1 MARVASPLESC
12 SPALSAQTPSRGQGA
27 GSRPEPCPPTGAG
40 GRPSYP
46 VRAVGARTPNSVR
59 VLAAAPAG
67 AGQARRLPTVGVQYA
82 PVGGGGGLLV
92 SNQQPTL
99 RPERPSGHR
108 SAGSPKGPRRRPE
121 PRSGKGDR
129 SATAV
134 SGRGDFGGVE
144 EYPTSCLCPTL

>member
-1 MARVASPLESC
+1 MAQSMARVASPPESC

-40 GRPSYP
+40 GRSSYP
-46 VRAVGARTPNSVR
+46 VRAVGARTP
-59 VLAAAPAG
+59 
-67 AGQARRLPTVGVQYA
+67 RRGCSLLPPQA
-82 PVGGGGGLLV
+82 PVRRGDCPRSGCSTPRSGGLLV
-92 SNQQPTL
+92 SNQQPT
-99 RPERPSGHR
+99 RAKPAHR
-108 SAGSPKGPRRRPE
+108 SAGSLKGPRRRGLRP
-121 PRSGKGDR
+121 KGDR

>member
-1 MARVASPLESC
+1 MAQSMARVASPLESC

-82 PVGGGGGLLV
+82 PVGGGGCSFPT
-92 SNQQPTL
+92 SNLPCAPNDLQATGPQV
-99 RPERPSGHR
+99 
-108 SAGSPKGPRRRPE
+108 PRRDLDAAPNPVRAKVIAQ
-121 PRSGKGDR
+121 RLR
-129 SATAV
+129 
-134 SGRGDFGGVE
+134 
-144 EYPTSCLCPTL
+144 